1 MLVINVININLTTT
15 LVCKLDKYY
24 VNFCIIVYIL
34 MISVISVTMHLL
46 FLIKI
51 LYIYI
56 YIYMQLKENIK
67 ILKKL
72 FLLYFD
78 INRIPVILFEIACF
92 LFVSLIADS
101 DRSRWKKER

>member
-34 MISVISVTMHLL
+34 MISVISARMHLL

-56 YIYMQLKENIK
+56 FI
-67 ILKKL
+67 
-72 FLLYFD
+72 
-78 INRIPVILFEIACF
+78 
-92 LFVSLIADS
+92 SS
-101 DRSRWKKER
+101 